1 MLVLSRKL
9 NQSIVIGDQIEVV
22 VLEIK
27 GDVVK
32 IGVKAPR
39 DVSVY
44 RQEVFV
50 DIQAEN
56 ARAAGADRA
65 TAQVSNAGALLKQ
78 ALGNKPFG
86 GSPGAGF
93 ARPAPAKVQPGD
105 ASPNSPKARG
115 ESEGDPGRGG

>member
-1 MLVLSRKL
+1 M
-9 NQSIVIGDQIEVV
+9 V

-50 DIQAEN
+50 EIQAEN
-56 ARAAGADRA
+56 TRAAGADRA
-65 TAQVSNAGALLKQ
+65 VAQVSNAGALLKQ
-78 ALGNKPFG
+78 ALGNKPSFG
-86 GSPGAGF
+86 TPGAGF
-93 ARPAPAKVQPGD
+93 ARPAPAKVQPEDAKSKSSKAGGD
-105 ASPNSPKARG
+105 P
-115 ESEGDPGRGG
+115 EGDSGRGA

>member
-9 NQSIVIGDQIEVV
+9 NQSIVIGEQIEIV

-50 DIQAEN
+50 EIQAEN
-56 ARAAGADRA
+56 TRAAGSDRPSS
-65 TAQVSNAGALLKQ
+65 QVSNAGALLKQ
-78 ALGNKPFG
+78 ALGGKPFTG
-86 GSPGAGF
+86 APGAGF
-93 ARPAPAKVQPGD
+93 GRPSAAKVRPESPGTE
-105 ASPNSPKARG
+105 PGKAG
-115 ESEGDPGRGG
+115 PDPGSGAV